1 MFLSPIAISNR
12 VFSGQLLQGCWE
24 TSAGDSIPIRIGPD
38 HGLVITHQQSF
49 FKAFPG
55 MTARQFCID
64 TLIGE
69 RYLRGNFQLG
79 YSNPKGG
86 N

>member
-1 MFLSPIAISNR
+1 MFLSPIAFSNR
-12 VFSGQLLQGCWE
+12 IFAGRLQQGFWV
-24 TSAGDSIPIRIGPD
+24 TSADGSIPIRIGPG

-55 MTARQFCID
+55 MTARQFGID

-69 RYLRGNFQLG
+69 RYPRGNFQFG
-79 YSNPKGG
+79 DSNPKGG